1 MVKEGQASVAGGGVE
16 AVHGVPALHG
26 VAAGD
31 AAGYPGEIVVG
42 QRRVGDEGRFR
53 QSQRRV
59 HVAGGR
65 HDTVP

>member
-1 MVKEGQASVAGGGVE
+1 MVKEGQASVAGSRVE
-16 AVHGVPALHG
+16 AVHGVPALHR

-31 AAGYPGEIVVG
+31 AAGYPGEIVVSHG
-42 QRRVGDEGRFR
+42 RVGDEGRFS

-65 HDTVP
+65 HDAVP